1 MSSLAKPQTNQNGN
15 LFEFRTV
22 QAAVIKSLIEALKEH
37 LPEANFEFDS
47 TGIRIVDV
55 DETHIVLTYLRLH
68 SERFEYAFCPVK
80 YILGI
85 NMMYLFKL
93 IKTISNTST
102 LTFFLAANSPNK
114 LGIRAEDAEKGMT
127 QTWMMKM
134 FDTNIENIDLP
145 NISFS
150 SIIHMPSA
158 SFQKICRD
166 FSMAEKLE
174 IRSTNSDLVF
184 RCIGEFVDGETIVMS
199 DNQNGVRVQNSG
211 DQNEIVQGIFELKYL
226 GFFTKCTNLCPTVE
240 VYIKNDYPLIL
251 RYFVG
256 NLGEVR
262 FVLAQARKRTV

>member
-1 MSSLAKPQTNQNGN
+1 MSLAKPQINQNGN

-22 QAAVIKSLIEALKEH
+22 QAAVIKSLVEALKEH

-150 SIIHMPSA
+150 SIIHMPSV

-174 IRSTNSDLVF
+174 IRSSNSDLVF

-211 DQNEIVQGIFELKYL
+211 DTNEIVQGVFELKYL

-240 VYIKNDYPLIL
+240 IYIKNDYPLIL

-262 FVLAQARKRTV
+262 FVLAQARKRSV